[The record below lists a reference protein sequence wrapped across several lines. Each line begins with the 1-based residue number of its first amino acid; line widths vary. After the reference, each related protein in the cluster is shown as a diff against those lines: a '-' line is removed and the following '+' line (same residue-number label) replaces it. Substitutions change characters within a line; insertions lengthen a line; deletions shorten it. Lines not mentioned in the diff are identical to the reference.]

1 MKNIHEVL
9 REKQANIK
17 RLERERKVLREA
29 ARILENENLHAADAK
44 TDGADSAVSI
54 LALGVN
60 GDKPWS

>member
-17 RLERERKVLREA
+17 RLEREVKVLREA
-29 ARILENENLHAADAK
+29 ARLLENENPRAADAK

-54 LALGVN
+54 LDLG
-60 GDKPWS
+60 GTRDKPWP

>member
-29 ARILENENLHAADAK
+29 ARILENENPRAADAK
-44 TDGADSAVSI
+44 MAGAGSAVSI
-54 LALGVN
+54 LALG
-60 GDKPWS
+60 GER